1 MFDIF
6 IKELNIPAKC
16 RVGKKIFKKV
26 FYENASFN
34 KRDKEIF
41 TEEIKGI
48 EWLFSLKSDTI
59 NIQPYMDEDKE
70 YEEIAI
76 IKVDVVSDKR
86 IKKICEII
94 QKTIPYPLILIFNI
108 EDEILINAALKRA
121 NKADESK
128 NTIKE
133 YLYTDWIDLYNL
145 SDNEDK
151 FLKSLNLN
159 SLSFT
164 NFYNLYMDIV
174 NRINLLNATKYR
186 KKYEVISDEKAR
198 DIKKI
203 SDAIENTD
211 KEINDLRNKMK
222 KAVGFNKKVE
232 LNMRIKQLKEQRKVL
247 IEKLK

>member
-1 MFDIF
+1 MFDKF

-34 KRDKEIF
+34 KKDKEIF
-41 TEEIKGI
+41 TEEIKSI

-59 NIQPYMDEDKE
+59 NIQPYVDGDKE

-76 IKVDVVSDKR
+76 IKVDVISYKR

-94 QKTIPYPLILIFNI
+94 QKTIPYPLILIFNR
-108 EDEILINAALKRA
+108 EDKILISAALKRV

-128 NTIKE
+128 NTVEE
-133 YLYTDWIDLYNL
+133 YFYTDLVDLSSP
-145 SDNEDK
+145 SDDEEK
-151 FLKSLNLN
+151 FLQSLNLN

-164 NFYNLYMDIV
+164 NFYNLYMDII
-174 NRINLLNATKYR
+174 NRMNLLNVTKYGE
-186 KKYEVISDEKAR
+186 KYEVVSEEKAR

-203 SDAIENTD
+203 SDEIEETD
-211 KEINDLRNKMK
+211 KEIIDLRNKMK
-222 KAVGFNKKVE
+222 KEVGFNKRVE
-232 LNMRIKQLKEQRKVL
+232 LNMKIKQLKEQRKIL

>member
-1 MFDIF
+1 MFGEF
-6 IKELNIPAKC
+6 IKGLSIPDRC
-16 RVGKKIFKKV
+16 RVGKKIFKKM

-34 KRDKEIF
+34 KKDKEIF
-41 TEEIKGI
+41 TEEIKSI

-59 NIQPYMDEDKE
+59 NIQPYVDGDKE
-70 YEEIAI
+70 YEELAI

-86 IKKICEII
+86 IKKICKII

-108 EDEILINAALKRA
+108 EDKILISAALKRV

-128 NTIKE
+128 NTIEE
-133 YLYTDWIDLYNL
+133 YLYTEWIDLSNL
-145 SDNEDK
+145 SDDEEK
-151 FLKSLNLN
+151 FLQSLNLN

-174 NRINLLNATKYR
+174 NRINLLNVTKYGE
-186 KKYEVISDEKAR
+186 KYEVVSDEKAK

-203 SDAIENTD
+203 SDEIDNTD
-211 KEINDLRNKMK
+211 KEITDLRNKMK
-222 KAVGFNKKVE
+222 KEVGFNKKVE
-232 LNMRIKQLKEQRKVL
+232 LNMKIKQLKEQRKFL